1 MSAEAPTTFREVLRQ
16 EEPFKSFDETFAI
29 ARDSPLLPESC
40 DRSNDSALL
49 ARLKDSGLYAEIYM
63 APDIQTAAE
72 QFPDLGDTLR
82 FTTAKGEYFCDSDC
96 QYNARFVRSIMK
108 GGSRRSITRKS
119 SSMSYLHTQSES
131 WWHQESWE
139 MEQHWR
145 KQRHVDSEVERL
157 YDPESGRRRSSIT
170 ELNSNITK
178 SVSEKNFQSGTSS
191 GRVKKPF
198 AEVEFND
205 EDRSGI
211 NKEALQW
218 QQRLG
223 HQRFSK
229 RKNGRQRRE
238 SINEP
243 GTLERVNSG
252 ISKGIVGTTVALQCD
267 DPDQIT
273 ISTNGY
279 HMCKTCRVVRQLPE
293 GYFPRVLNEVI
304 CAEGICLHGEGACRQ
319 RFLPFKILRNRGS
332 SLCPKWR
339 LITIDLRTCC
349 DCIVHPN
356 SPFVKYVI

>member
-1 MSAEAPTTFREVLRQ
+1 
-16 EEPFKSFDETFAI
+16 
-29 ARDSPLLPESC
+29 
-40 DRSNDSALL
+40 
-49 ARLKDSGLYAEIYM
+49 
-63 APDIQTAAE
+63 
-72 QFPDLGDTLR
+72 
-82 FTTAKGEYFCDSDC
+82 
-96 QYNARFVRSIMK
+96 
-108 GGSRRSITRKS
+108 
-119 SSMSYLHTQSES
+119 MSYLHTQSES

-252 ISKGIVGTTVALQCD
+252 ISKGIVGEFRIPLLSNA
-267 DPDQIT
+267 
-273 ISTNGY
+273 
-279 HMCKTCRVVRQLPE
+279 
-293 GYFPRVLNEVI
+293 
-304 CAEGICLHGEGACRQ
+304 
-319 RFLPFKILRNRGS
+319 
-332 SLCPKWR
+332 
-339 LITIDLRTCC
+339 
-349 DCIVHPN
+349 
-356 SPFVKYVI
+356 